1 MKTEEAGVPVFSVS
15 EIVGHKTDIMT
26 IYPTTSLAKMIKEQI
41 RFSSSALL
49 KMKSK

>member
-1 MKTEEAGVPVFSVS
+1 MKTEKAGVPVFSVS
-15 EIVGHKTDIMT
+15 EIVGHKTDMT